1 MGKKEQFTEDIKNFL
16 ESNLDCLMN
25 IKNIYTLCSSN
36 PIFSNLPK
44 AKNVVKYTQNINWKF
59 ITERKK
65 IGKRLSQRLF

>member
-16 ESNLDCLMN
+16 ESNLDCLLN

-44 AKNVVKYTQNINWKF
+44 AKKCSQIYT
-59 ITERKK
+59 EH
-65 IGKRLSQRLF
+65 